1 LLTEIPRVRQHSDA
15 DHRRWFVDD
24 RMELTAWQDAHGDV
38 VAFQLSYR
46 IGGSERVL
54 SWRRCGGLTHDAVDD
69 GELPVGRHKQ
79 SPILVPDGAVP
90 WQRLRSAFAERA
102 SAIDPV
108 VAETVTM
115 ALASGDEA
123 DESG

>member
-1 LLTEIPRVRQHSDA
+1 MLTEIPRVRQRSDEA
-15 DHRRWFVDD
+15 YRRWFVDD
-24 RMELTAWQDAHGDV
+24 RMELTTWQDADGVV

-46 IGGSERVL
+46 IDASERML
-54 SWRRCGGLTHDAVDD
+54 SWRRGGGLTHDAVDD
-69 GELPVGRHKQ
+69 GERPVGRHKQ
-79 SPILVPDGAVP
+79 TPILVPDGAVP

-123 DESG
+123 DGGG